1 MSGRKRIFTDKDIKF
16 ILENYNKLGYDK
28 LGEVL
33 GHNPHS
39 IRAVY
44 SRERVRAEE
53 PAKISDDYEDVDP
66 KIFVSLM
73 IKSIKN
79 HRKYVEN
86 SAFAL

>member
-53 PAKISDDYEDVDP
+53 PAETSDDYEDVDP
-66 KIFVSLM
+66 EIFVSLM
-73 IKSIKN
+73 IESIKN
-79 HRKYVEN
+79 HRKHVAA
-86 SAFAL
+86 SAFLI